1 MQPNDTQSGLMS
13 PANEATNPSGSAA
26 YVDGPRLLEIL
37 FPHEKCRPS
46 LRWLRDQQKRR
57 TIPFIK
63 ISHLVF
69 FDAEQVRDALASQ
82 HTIRPRLPAGS
93 ARLRTLPR

>member
-1 MQPNDTQSGLMS
+1 MS
-13 PANEATNPSGSAA
+13 AANETTNSGRPTG

-37 FPHEKCRPS
+37 FSNEKCRPS

-69 FDAEQVRDALASQ
+69 FDVEQVRDALASQ